1 MKRII
6 LILIF
11 ELLLFSLFA
20 QNKQTQT
27 VKGLVRDQQGSYTLP
42 YASITILSGSDTLRT
57 STNLDG
63 EYLVENVPVGRI
75 SVLCT
80 MMGYKPTLLQNLDLT
95 SGKQMILNLELEE
108 QINQLNEVV
117 ITSKKSS
124 KLIVNN
130 EFSTVSTRK
139 FTIEETKRYAGAL
152 QDVARMATN
161 FAGVQSN
168 NDANNDIVVRGNTPY
183 FLLWRME
190 DADIPNPNHFGGLGA
205 TGGPVSMLNNNYLE
219 DSDFMTGAFPA
230 GYGNGISGVFDLKLR
245 RGNTSKY
252 EFLGQVGFNG
262 FEAGVEGPI
271 SKNNKSSFY
280 AGYRYSTIGLMSKM
294 GVGVGTG
301 AAIPNYQDAI
311 FNIHLPTKSAGQFT
325 FFGFGGISGIEFK
338 NASKSVEESKDVYG
352 TAGMDLYYGTTS
364 GMVGLKHLIF
374 LNDKN
379 SINTTIYHNYGG
391 ANTQIDTADIH
402 LVAQKNYLAENKE
415 QKTGLHSYFNNK
427 INAKNSLRIGTI
439 LSLYNVAYRDSVYGV
454 RRRYNTNG
462 KTEMAQFYLNYLHK
476 FSDKFRTTIGLH
488 SSILALSPTPTLE
501 PRIGFAYDIT
511 PKTQFTA
518 AFGNHSQHAPFN
530 VYLREND
537 LGESNNKNLKL
548 IRSNEVVVGVRQ
560 LLSPKMYL
568 KAEVYYQKL
577 YNVVVDKASSSFS
590 ILNLGS
596 ITQDLPTEFSNS
608 GKGQNYGLDLT
619 LERFL
624 DHGYYFMVTSSIY
637 NSTAQASDGVWRNT
651 AYNSRHSLNTVLGK
665 DFGLGTS
672 KKGNSK
678 KITVDTKFNWTGG
691 KYYTPIDVEASKLRG
706 EVVYDY
712 SQAFQ
717 KQLADYI
724 RFDIRIGYVINH
736 KKSTET
742 FALDLQNF
750 TNHQNPYFQT
760 YDKKLGELKTV
771 YQIGFLPM
779 FLYKVNF

>member
-1 MKRII
+1 MF
-6 LILIF
+6 L
-11 ELLLFSLFA
+11 LFA

-27 VKGLVRDQQGSYTLP
+27 VKGIIKDQQGAYTLP
-42 YASITILSGSDTLRT
+42 YVSITILAGSDTLKGN
-57 STNLDG
+57 TNENG
-63 EYLVENVPVGRI
+63 EYSFENVPVGRI
-75 SVLCT
+75 SVFCN
-80 MMGYKPTLLQNLDLT
+80 MMGYKPTVLQNLDLT
-95 SGKQMILNLELEE
+95 SGKQLVLNIELEE

-124 KLIVNN
+124 KLEVNN
-130 EFSTVSTRK
+130 EFTTVSTRK

-168 NDANNDIVVRGNTPY
+168 NDSNNDIVVRGNTPF

-245 RGNTSKY
+245 HGNTSKY

-280 AGYRYSTIGLMSKM
+280 AGYRYSTLGLLSKIGT
-294 GVGVGTG
+294 GVGTG

-325 FFGFGGISGIEFK
+325 LFGFGGFSGIEFK
-338 NASKSVEESKDVYG
+338 NATKSVEESKDVYG
-352 TAGMDLYYGTTS
+352 AAGIDLYYGTTS
-364 GMVGLKHLIF
+364 GMIGLKHLIF

-379 SINTTIYHNYGG
+379 SLNTTIYRTYG
-391 ANTQIDTADIH
+391 ALYTRVDTADGF
-402 LVAQKNYLAENKE
+402 LKPQKNYLAENNE
-415 QKTGLHSYFNNK
+415 QKTGIHSYFNNK
-427 INAKNSLRIGTI
+427 INAKSTLRIGTI
-439 LSLYNVAYRDSVYGV
+439 LSLYNVAYRDTIYGI
-454 RRRYNTNG
+454 RRRYNTTG
-462 KTEMAQFYLNYLHK
+462 ETTMSQFYINYQYK

-488 SSILALSPTPTLE
+488 SSILSLSPTPTLE
-501 PRIGFAYDIT
+501 PRIGFAYDLS
-511 PKTQFTA
+511 PKTQLTVGY
-518 AFGNHSQHAPFN
+518 GNHSQHAPFN
-530 VYLREND
+530 IYLREND
-537 LGESNNKNLKL
+537 LGEKTNKNLKL
-548 IRSNEVVVGVRQ
+548 IRSNEFVLGVRQ
-560 LLSPKMYL
+560 LVSAKMYL

-577 YNVVVDKASSSFS
+577 YNVVVDKKSSTFS

-596 ITQDLPTEFSNS
+596 ISQDLPEEFSNS
-608 GKGQNYGLDLT
+608 GKGQNYGVDLT
-619 LERFL
+619 LEKFL
-624 DHGYYFMVTSSIY
+624 DRGYYFMVTGSVY

-651 AYNSRHSLNTVLGK
+651 AYNSRHSMNTVVGK

-672 KKGNSK
+672 KKGNTK
-678 KITVDTKFNWTGG
+678 KITVDSKFNWTGG
-691 KYYTPIDVEASKLRG
+691 KYYTPINEEASKVYG
-706 EVVYDY
+706 DAVYDY
-712 SQAFQ
+712 NQAFK
-717 KQLADYI
+717 KQLADYM
-724 RFDIRIGYVINH
+724 RFDLRISYVINH

-750 TNHQNPYFQT
+750 TNRRNPYFQT
-760 YDKKLGELKTV
+760 YDKKVGELKTV
-771 YQIGFLPM
+771 YQIGFLPL
-779 FLYKVNF
+779 FLYKITF